1 LSQNDEAFQRR
12 RPRQAR
18 ARATY
23 DSILEAAV
31 QVLERDGPRGLTTNR
46 VAQRAGVSVGTLYQ
60 YFPDKAA
67 ILVAAARWA
76 LQRPQAAHH
85 SLMAALVGL
94 IETLMRGAA
103 PADAGS
109 SPRPARRAPRGDPSV
124 ARLAVA
130 GLVGVLNWLGPVVL
144 MAPARAVA

>member
-1 LSQNDEAFQRR
+1 M
-12 RPRQAR
+12 
-18 ARATY
+18 
-23 DSILEAAV
+23 
-31 QVLERDGPRGLTTNR
+31 LERDGPQGLTTNR

-67 ILVAAARWA
+67 IVVAAARWA

-85 SLMAALVGL
+85 SLMAALLGL

-103 PADAGS
+103 PARAGS
-109 SPRPARRAPRGDPSV
+109 SARPAKRTPGGDPSA
-124 ARLAVA
+124 ARLATC

-144 MAPARAVA
+144 MAPVGTLA